1 MSSITSAAATTAA
14 TTAGT
19 AQKSLTGNYQTFLKL
34 LMTQLQNQDPTSPLD
49 TNQFTSQLVQY
60 SSVEQQINMNSNLN
74 QLIELS
80 QTSGALQ
87 SAALVGRNV
96 AVDSDHLALQGGRA
110 ALRFTAPSAGPVEVS
125 VYSDKGERLAQKLVT
140 ATAGENDWAW
150 DGSTDRGTAAADGAY
165 RVIVKTQPVGGG
177 AGAELP
183 FVVVAR
189 ATGVEQQGKA
199 LQLQLGAL
207 SVKMAAVRSVM
218 P

>member
-1 MSSITSAAATTAA
+1 MTTISPATQAATT
-14 TTAGT
+14 TGM

-49 TNQFTSQLVQY
+49 TNQFTSQLVQF

-80 QTSGALQ
+80 QTNGLLQ
-87 SAALVGRNV
+87 SASLVGRNV
-96 AVDSDHLALQGGRA
+96 AVDSDRLVLQAGKA
-110 ALRFTAPSAGPVEVS
+110 AVRFTAPSAGPVEVAA
-125 VYSDKGERLAQKLVT
+125 YSAKGERIAASVVS
-140 ATAGENDWAW
+140 ATAGENSWTW
-150 DGSTDRGTAAADGAY
+150 DGATTSGGTASDGAY
-165 RVIVKTQPVGGG
+165 RVIAKTQPLGGG

-183 FVVVAR
+183 FVVLAK

-207 SVKMAAVRSVM
+207 SVKMSAVRSVM

>member
-1 MSSITSAAATTAA
+1 MNTIAAAAQATTAA
-14 TTAGT
+14 TT

-80 QTSGALQ
+80 QTNGVLQ
-87 SAALVGRNV
+87 SASLVGQNV
-96 AVDSDHLALQGGRA
+96 AVDSDRLALQAGRA
-110 ALRFTAPSAGPVEVS
+110 AVRFTAASAGPVEVA
-125 VYSDKGERLAQKLVT
+125 VYSAKGERIAGNVVN
-140 ATAGENDWAW
+140 ATAGENSWTW
-150 DGSTDRGTAAADGAY
+150 DGGTISGATAADGAY
-165 RVIVKTQPVGGG
+165 RVIAKTQPLGGG

-183 FVVVAR
+183 FVVLAK

-207 SVKMAAVRSVM
+207 SVKMSAVRSVA